1 MLVIIGS
8 VILILTGAL
17 CLYTRDIAWDL
28 LSWMLEKLGFV
39 PVRSRVWNAL
49 ITLYG
54 IVALLIG
61 LVAFYQ
67 FIRGI

>member
-39 PVRSRVWNAL
+39 PVRSHVWNAL